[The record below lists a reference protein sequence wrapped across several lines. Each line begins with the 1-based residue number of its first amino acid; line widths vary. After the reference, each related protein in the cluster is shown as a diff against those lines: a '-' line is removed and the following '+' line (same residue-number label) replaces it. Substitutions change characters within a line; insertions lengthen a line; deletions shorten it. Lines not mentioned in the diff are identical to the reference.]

1 MGRKNHVLKKCSL
14 LQTLRARART
24 RKPRPTSLRANKRS
38 QKEAKKAATMAMK
51 LNNGDI
57 SIHNNQVK
65 EVFFFFFFF
74 SRNKNECF
82 HALYLL
88 LFKESKHSFFVYK
101 KAWENIGPRKEAFNP
116 FRGLK
121 RPFESNHEIRNSL
134 SGPF

>member
-24 RKPRPTSLRANKRS
+24 RKPRPTSMRANKRS

-65 EVFFFFFFF
+65 EVFFFFF

>member
-38 QKEAKKAATMAMK
+38 QKEAKKAAAMAMK

-65 EVFFFFFFF
+65 EVGLFC
-74 SRNKNECF
+74 SKNKNECF

-88 LFKESKHSFFVYK
+88 LFKESKHSR

-116 FRGLK
+116 LRGLK
-121 RPFESNHEIRNSL
+121 RPFESNHEISNSL
-134 SGPF
+134 SEPF